1 MPEAAA
7 GILNFLKEPE
17 RYEVSASALIFATWG
32 EDAPEA
38 RQSSYLR
45 NAADALTEAAR
56 QQGVT
61 GQVLAHDTIR
71 LAGVH
76 LSLVGKTITVTAPF
90 IDYAAGRTLLVIGA
104 DVDLEADATILS
116 GFTVL

>member
-7 GILNFLKEPE
+7 SVLNFLKEPE
-17 RYEVSASALIFATWG
+17 RYELNESAPIFATWG
-32 EDAPEA
+32 EAAPEV

-45 NAADALTEAAR
+45 GSAEAAAEAAR
-56 QQGVT
+56 QQVFT
-61 GQVLAHDTIR
+61 GQALAEDAVR

-76 LSLVGKTITVTAPF
+76 LGLAGKTIFVRSSLL
-90 IDYAAGRTLLVIGA
+90 DYAAGRDFLVTGFE
-104 DVDLEADATILS
+104 VDLEADATILS

>member
-17 RYEVSASALIFATWG
+17 RYELSESAPIFATWG
-32 EDAPEA
+32 EAAPEV

-45 NAADALTEAAR
+45 GAAEAAGEAAR
-56 QQGVT
+56 QQAFT
-61 GQVLAHDTIR
+61 GQALAEDAVR

-76 LSLVGKTITVTAPF
+76 LGLAGKTITVTSPF
-90 IDYAAGRTLLVIGA
+90 LDYAAGRSFLVVGVE
-104 DVDLEADATILS
+104 VDFEDNATILS

>member
-1 MPEAAA
+1 MPEAAS

-17 RYEVSASALIFATWG
+17 RYEVSESAGVIAIWG
-32 EDAPEA
+32 EDAPEV

-45 NAADALTEAAR
+45 GSAEALAEAAR

-61 GQVLAHDTIR
+61 GQALADDTLR
-71 LAGVH
+71 LAGVFPG
-76 LSLVGKTITVTAPF
+76 LAGKTITVTAPF
-90 IDYAAGRTLLVIGA
+90 LDYGAGRTFLVVGVE
-104 DVDLEADATILS
+104 VDLEANATILS